1 MKRRD
6 ANRMLELG
14 KKLFAQIHRKKK
26 HANHNHDVHIMA
38 REIDEWLPQGIQSL
52 IDGTYDPRCLKR
64 YYFEDEVVD
73 HVHLSDRILQH
84 LLLKQLKPT
93 FKHVMNSN
101 VYHLIGPSG
110 VKHATLR
117 IKQVLEEEKP
127 TYFLRVDIR
136 SYYASIPHY
145 KLLKDIKQH
154 YHDPKIIAML
164 ENIITNPIDTPRGS
178 RNPSHGIA
186 LRAPLSQF
194 FSALYLKPLDDALS
208 RMDIAYVRYQ
218 DDILTL
224 CKSKRQ
230 LNRCRKR
237 MMEVLGERQLKLS
250 RKKSRMGTVSDS
262 FHFLGIHYSL
272 TQPENY
278 TSVKQANDDATAAT
292 QPDQYLIKLGGGVGI
307 HCSTSTSCR
316 FAYHTAC
323 TDATQSTR
331 EHKTNGRRSGLS
343 CKDQTLFCAMG
354 ALVGKNSKHLGF
366 SKFSRRVH
374 SCVLAGRAI
383 TARRGCP
390 L

>member
-1 MKRRD
+1 MKRWD
-6 ANRMLELG
+6 ANSMLELG
-14 KKLFAQIHRKKK
+14 KKLFAKIHRQKK

-64 YYFEDEVVD
+64 YCFEGEVVD

-101 VYHLIGPSG
+101 VYHLVGPSG
-110 VKHATLR
+110 VKHATSR

-127 TYFLRVDIR
+127 KYFLRVDIR

-145 KLLKDIKQH
+145 KLLNDIKQY
-154 YHDPKIIAML
+154 YHDPKMIAML
-164 ENIITNPIDTPRGS
+164 ENIITNPIDTPRGC

-208 RMDIAYVRYQ
+208 RMDIVYVRYQ
-218 DDILTL
+218 DDILAL

-230 LNRCRKR
+230 LNRCKKR

-250 RKKSRMGTVSDS
+250 RKKSRMGTITDS

-272 TQPENY
+272 TQPENHI
-278 TSVKQANDDATAAT
+278 SVKQANDDAIATT
-292 QPDQYLIKLGGGVGI
+292 QPAQYLSKMGGGKPLFNINSLLLCVS
-307 HCSTSTSCR
+307 HR
-316 FAYHTAC
+316 MH
-323 TDATQSTR
+323 
-331 EHKTNGRRSGLS
+331 GRYA
-343 CKDQTLFCAMG
+343 K
-354 ALVGKNSKHLGF
+354 
-366 SKFSRRVH
+366 
-374 SCVLAGRAI
+374 RAR
-383 TARRGCP
+383 T
-390 L
+390 

>member
-1 MKRRD
+1 
-6 ANRMLELG
+6 MLELG
-14 KKLFAQIHRKKK
+14 KKLFAQIHREKK

-292 QPDQYLIKLGGGVGI
+292 QPDQHLIKLGGGG
-307 HCSTSTSCR
+307 
-316 FAYHTAC
+316 
-323 TDATQSTR
+323 
-331 EHKTNGRRSGLS
+331 
-343 CKDQTLFCAMG
+343 
-354 ALVGKNSKHLGF
+354 
-366 SKFSRRVH
+366 
-374 SCVLAGRAI
+374 
-383 TARRGCP
+383 
-390 L
+390 